1 MHQKLHVHE
10 LTVNPLVTGK
20 LSKAATEKYLNAPDP
35 LKIKDNWLMTDSL
48 TELKL
53 PSSWVPFYYDKKII
67 RKKTT

>member
-35 LKIKDNWLMTDSL
+35 LTIKDNWLMTDSL
-48 TELKL
+48 TELKHL
-53 PSSWVPFYYDKKII
+53 HEYLSTMTKKII